1 MRIISFGNLFC
12 DYYIKDGSNIFVS
25 GGKSNANI
33 LANLSKYFKCAFY
46 GIKGND
52 QEGKISLKSL
62 EEMNIE
68 TSIRTINEETKTRFI
83 NGNVVSNICPY
94 CKKEYGYDGNKM
106 SLNDLEGYIEE
117 NDYFV
122 IDNLDEFT
130 INVLNKYPN
139 EAFLNLE
146 EIDDIETFGF
156 KELSDIL
163 KKRFN
168 IICLN
173 EEVYY
178 YLKDKFLVDSY
189 DLYDSFEPKILIIN
203 RSLRGCDIIYDNN
216 FIKKTIEEKI
226 KYVDL
231 NGIGDAFFSEFV
243 RTFIEEKE
251 TTEKMISK
259 AFIRALTSISV
270 CAKYLGARG
279 HLIKPYKI
287 KTYNKC
293 ICKDIVIDK

>member
-1 MRIISFGNLFC
+1 M
-12 DYYIKDGSNIFVS
+12 
-25 GGKSNANI
+25 
-33 LANLSKYFKCAFY
+33 
-46 GIKGND
+46 
-52 QEGKISLKSL
+52 
-62 EEMNIE
+62 
-68 TSIRTINEETKTRFI
+68 
-83 NGNVVSNICPY
+83 
-94 CKKEYGYDGNKM
+94 
-106 SLNDLEGYIEE
+106 
-117 NDYFV
+117 
-122 IDNLDEFT
+122 
-130 INVLNKYPN
+130 
-139 EAFLNLE
+139 
-146 EIDDIETFGF
+146 
-156 KELSDIL
+156 
-163 KKRFN
+163 
-168 IICLN
+168 
-173 EEVYY
+173 
-178 YLKDKFLVDSY
+178 VDSY
-189 DLYDSFEPKILIIN
+189 DLYASFEPKILIIN

-287 KTYNKC
+287 KSYNKC

>member
-1 MRIISFGNLFC
+1 MRIISFGNLYC

-33 LANLSKYFKCAFY
+33 LVNLSKYFKCAFL

-52 QEGKISLKSL
+52 QEGEISLKSL
-62 EEMNIE
+62 EDMNIY
-68 TSIRTINEETKTRFI
+68 TSIRTVNEKTKTRFI
-83 NGNVVSNICPY
+83 AGNVISNICPY

-106 SLNDLEGYIEE
+106 TLSELDEHIGEH
-117 NDYFV
+117 DYFV

-130 INVLNKYPN
+130 LNVLNKYSN

-146 EIDDIETFGF
+146 DIGDIETYGY
-156 KELSDIL
+156 KELIDIL
-163 KKRFN
+163 RTRFN

-189 DLYDSFEPKILIIN
+189 DLYDSFKPKILIIN
-203 RSLRGCDIIYDNN
+203 RLLRGCDIIFNDN
-216 FIKKTIEEKI
+216 FVKKTIDEKI

-231 NGIGDAFFSEFV
+231 NGIGDALFSEFV

-251 TTEKMISK
+251 ITEKMISK
-259 AFIRALTSISV
+259 AFIRSLTSISV

-279 HLIKPYKI
+279 HLIRPYKI
-287 KTYNKC
+287 KSYNKC
-293 ICKDIVIDK
+293 ICEYIVLDK